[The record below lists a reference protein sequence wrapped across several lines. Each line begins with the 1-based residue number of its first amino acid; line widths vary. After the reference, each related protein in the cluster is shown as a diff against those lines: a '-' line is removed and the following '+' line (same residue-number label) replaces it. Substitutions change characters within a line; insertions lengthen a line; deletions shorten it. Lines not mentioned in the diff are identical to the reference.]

1 MGTQTVDFWQALGEQ
16 RIPWFFSD
24 MYVKP
29 KPVWLISGLGI
40 VLVILAVVISWRRL
54 RRRVEEWQKWQIGD
68 TFLLISA
75 VMAVVLGISP
85 SSVVV
90 ICPRLLLRILGVS
103 ELSGLSPWGIT
114 FVVHT
119 LRGLTYLAVLG
130 VLTALL
136 GTLALWPSWQ
146 HFMGLRKRYLFSV
159 GLGFVSEL
167 DDGLLSTAM
176 RAQFEA
182 YDYFCAPKARV
193 EVEQAG
199 SRWTIVDGDNVYV
212 VRRVNQTLNV
222 YLKFRSFLKR
232 SG

>member
-1 MGTQTVDFWQALGEQ
+1 VQPQTVDFWQALGEQ

-29 KPVWLISGLGI
+29 EPVWLISGLGI

-54 RRRVEEWQKWQIGD
+54 RGRVEEWQKWQIGD
-68 TFLLISA
+68 TFLLISV
-75 VMAVVLGISP
+75 VMAVVFGISP

-130 VLTALL
+130 VLTVLL
-136 GTLALWPSWQ
+136 GTLALWSSWQ
-146 HFMGLRKRYLFSV
+146 HFMGLRER
-159 GLGFVSEL
+159 E
-167 DDGLLSTAM
+167 
-176 RAQFEA
+176 
-182 YDYFCAPKARV
+182 
-193 EVEQAG
+193 
-199 SRWTIVDGDNVYV
+199 
-212 VRRVNQTLNV
+212 
-222 YLKFRSFLKR
+222 
-232 SG
+232 